1 MKKLEKIIK
10 EAILEVIAEGN
21 KLYTLKNQ
29 TDSAKGLPSTLDPD
43 DATEKSPAFTAKY
56 KSVSEGESDE
66 EDILGDMISDM
77 LKYKSEDEVFQFLRQ
92 TLASAVDDKNSN
104 EINEMSRIAV
114 LYKIGDE
121 DKVKEYLSTQSDTN
135 KLNQQKIIN
144 LVKEKGQ
151 ISPANIA
158 LSLGKTFIDK
168 KGNVLPRQQS
178 VNPDIKQLVDSGILE
193 PVGGTGIAAS
203 RIDKKTGKVAP
214 PTTKQTLEPEDFFI
228 GKGKFDGP
236 AFEPSDEEVAAS
248 FARARAAGDGGEEE
262 FVANLKKDAPKVKP
276 TISDEEYNKLMK
288 FLDYKE
294 RLRKIESALRQ
305 NKKISRGGDDMI
317 SKDRGEAEK
326 LSNMK
331 TDLENRIEDLVAGSE
346 YLQRRKA
353 PEDKNKNR

>member
-10 EAILEVIAEGN
+10 EAILEVMAEGN

-29 TDSAKGLPSTLDPD
+29 SDSAKGLPSTLDPD

-56 KSVSEGESDE
+56 KSVSEGELDE
-66 EDILGDMISDM
+66 MARISI
-77 LKYKSEDEVFQFLRQ
+77 K
-92 TLASAVDDKNSN
+92 
-104 EINEMSRIAV
+104 
-114 LYKIGDE
+114 YKIGDLSKLDDLS
-121 DKVKEYLSTQSDTN
+121 DKVKNSKGVTGIIDYLQANGEASVAE
-135 KLNQQKIIN
+135 IA
-144 LVKEKGQ
+144 KEKFDRPQ
-151 ISPANIA
+151 QAINPVVQ
-158 LSLGKTFIDK
+158 SL
-168 KGNVLPRQQS
+168 VA
-178 VNPDIKQLVDSGILE
+178 SGVLE

-203 RIDKKTGKVAP
+203 RVDKKTGKVAP

-305 NKKISRGGDDMI
+305 NKKISKGGDDMI

>member
-10 EAILEVIAEGN
+10 EAILEVLAEGPLEDAAKN
-21 KLYTLKNQ
+21 AELKSIDAKLKALNAQKAAVSSEK
-29 TDSAKGLPSTLDPD
+29 DSV
-43 DATEKSPAFTAKY
+43 TEMARISIKY
-56 KSVSEGESDE
+56 K
-66 EDILGDMISDM
+66 ISD
-77 LKYKSEDEVFQFLRQ
+77 LSKL
-92 TLASAVDDKNSN
+92 DDLS
-104 EINEMSRIAV
+104 
-114 LYKIGDE
+114 
-121 DKVKEYLSTQSDTN
+121 DKVKNSKGVTGIIDYLQANGEASVAE
-135 KLNQQKIIN
+135 IA
-144 LVKEKGQ
+144 KEKFDRPQ
-151 ISPANIA
+151 QAINPVVQ
-158 LSLGKTFIDK
+158 SL
-168 KGNVLPRQQS
+168 VA
-178 VNPDIKQLVDSGILE
+178 SGVLE

-203 RIDKKTGKVAP
+203 RVDKKTGKVAP

-305 NKKISRGGDDMI
+305 NKKISKGGDDMI

>member
-10 EAILEVIAEGN
+10 EAILEVLAEGPLEDAAKN
-21 KLYTLKNQ
+21 AELKSIDAKLKALNAQKAAVSSEK
-29 TDSAKGLPSTLDPD
+29 DSV
-43 DATEKSPAFTAKY
+43 TEMARISIKY
-56 KSVSEGESDE
+56 K
-66 EDILGDMISDM
+66 ISD
-77 LKYKSEDEVFQFLRQ
+77 LSKL
-92 TLASAVDDKNSN
+92 DDLS
-104 EINEMSRIAV
+104 
-114 LYKIGDE
+114 
-121 DKVKEYLSTQSDTN
+121 DKVKNSKGVTGIIDYLQANGEASVAE
-135 KLNQQKIIN
+135 IA
-144 LVKEKGQ
+144 KEKFDRPQ
-151 ISPANIA
+151 QAINPVVQ
-158 LSLGKTFIDK
+158 SL
-168 KGNVLPRQQS
+168 VA
-178 VNPDIKQLVDSGILE
+178 SGVLE

-203 RIDKKTGKVAP
+203 RVDKKTGKVAP

>member
-10 EAILEVIAEGN
+10 EAILEVLAEGPLEDAAKSAELKSIDA
-21 KLYTLKNQ
+21 KLKALNAQKTAVSSEK
-29 TDSAKGLPSTLDPD
+29 DSV
-43 DATEKSPAFTAKY
+43 TEMAR
-56 KSVSEGESDE
+56 
-66 EDILGDMISDM
+66 ISI
-77 LKYKSEDEVFQFLRQ
+77 K
-92 TLASAVDDKNSN
+92 
-104 EINEMSRIAV
+104 
-114 LYKIGDE
+114 YKIGDLSKLDDLS
-121 DKVKEYLSTQSDTN
+121 DKIKNSKGVTGIIDYLQTN
-135 KLNQQKIIN
+135 GEASVAEIA
-144 LVKEKGQ
+144 KEKFDRPQ
-151 ISPANIA
+151 QAINPVVQ
-158 LSLGKTFIDK
+158 SL
-168 KGNVLPRQQS
+168 VA
-178 VNPDIKQLVDSGILE
+178 SGVLE

-262 FVANLKKDAPKVKP
+262 FVANLKKDAPKVKA
-276 TISDEEYNKLMK
+276 TISDEEYDKLMK
-288 FLDYKE
+288 FLDYNE
-294 RLRKIESALRQ
+294 RLRKIDSALRQ

-331 TDLENRIEDLVAGSE
+331 TDLENRIKDLVAGSE

>member
-10 EAILEVIAEGN
+10 EAILEVLAEGPLEDAAKN
-21 KLYTLKNQ
+21 AELKSIDAKLKALNAQKAAVSSEK
-29 TDSAKGLPSTLDPD
+29 DSV
-43 DATEKSPAFTAKY
+43 TEMAR
-56 KSVSEGESDE
+56 
-66 EDILGDMISDM
+66 ISI
-77 LKYKSEDEVFQFLRQ
+77 K
-92 TLASAVDDKNSN
+92 
-104 EINEMSRIAV
+104 
-114 LYKIGDE
+114 YKIGDLSKLDDLS
-121 DKVKEYLSTQSDTN
+121 DKVKNSKGVTGIIDYLQANEEASVAE
-135 KLNQQKIIN
+135 IA
-144 LVKEKGQ
+144 KEKFDRPQ
-151 ISPANIA
+151 QAINPVVQ
-158 LSLGKTFIDK
+158 SL
-168 KGNVLPRQQS
+168 VA
-178 VNPDIKQLVDSGILE
+178 SGVLE

-203 RIDKKTGKVAP
+203 RVDKKTGKVAP

-305 NKKISRGGDDMI
+305 NKKISKGGDDMI

>member
-10 EAILEVIAEGN
+10 EAILEVMAEGPLEDAAKSAELKSIDA
-21 KLYTLKNQ
+21 KLKALNAQKAAVSSEK
-29 TDSAKGLPSTLDPD
+29 DSV
-43 DATEKSPAFTAKY
+43 TEMARISIKY
-56 KSVSEGESDE
+56 K
-66 EDILGDMISDM
+66 ISD
-77 LKYKSEDEVFQFLRQ
+77 LSKL
-92 TLASAVDDKNSN
+92 DDLS
-104 EINEMSRIAV
+104 
-114 LYKIGDE
+114 
-121 DKVKEYLSTQSDTN
+121 DKVKNSKGVQGIIDYLQANEEASVAE
-135 KLNQQKIIN
+135 IA
-144 LVKEKGQ
+144 KEKFDRPQ
-151 ISPANIA
+151 QAINPVVQ
-158 LSLGKTFIDK
+158 SL
-168 KGNVLPRQQS
+168 VA
-178 VNPDIKQLVDSGILE
+178 SGVLE

-262 FVANLKKDAPKVKP
+262 FVANLKKDAPKVKA
-276 TISDEEYNKLMK
+276 TISDEEYDKLMK
-288 FLDYKE
+288 FLDYNE
-294 RLRKIESALRQ
+294 RLRKIDSALRQ

-331 TDLENRIEDLVAGSE
+331 TDLENRIKDLVAGSE

>member
-10 EAILEVIAEGN
+10 EAILEVMAEGN

-29 TDSAKGLPSTLDPD
+29 SDSAKGLPSTLDPD
-43 DATEKSPAFTAKY
+43 DATEKSPAFIAKY
-56 KSVSEGESDE
+56 KSVSEGELDE
-66 EDILGDMISDM
+66 MARISI
-77 LKYKSEDEVFQFLRQ
+77 K
-92 TLASAVDDKNSN
+92 
-104 EINEMSRIAV
+104 
-114 LYKIGDE
+114 YKIGDLSKLDDLS
-121 DKVKEYLSTQSDTN
+121 DKVKNSKGVTGIIDYLQANEEASVAE
-135 KLNQQKIIN
+135 IA
-144 LVKEKGQ
+144 KEKFDRPQ
-151 ISPANIA
+151 QAINPVVQ
-158 LSLGKTFIDK
+158 SL
-168 KGNVLPRQQS
+168 VA
-178 VNPDIKQLVDSGILE
+178 SGVLE

-203 RIDKKTGKVAP
+203 RVDKKTGKVAP

-305 NKKISRGGDDMI
+305 NKKISKGGDDMI

>member
-10 EAILEVIAEGN
+10 EAILEVLAEGPLEDAAKN
-21 KLYTLKNQ
+21 AELKSIDAKLKALNAQKAAVSSEK
-29 TDSAKGLPSTLDPD
+29 DSV
-43 DATEKSPAFTAKY
+43 TEMAR
-56 KSVSEGESDE
+56 
-66 EDILGDMISDM
+66 ISI
-77 LKYKSEDEVFQFLRQ
+77 K
-92 TLASAVDDKNSN
+92 
-104 EINEMSRIAV
+104 
-114 LYKIGDE
+114 YKIGDLSKLDDLS
-121 DKVKEYLSTQSDTN
+121 DKVKNSKGVTGIIDYLQANEEASVAE
-135 KLNQQKIIN
+135 IA
-144 LVKEKGQ
+144 KEKFDRPQ
-151 ISPANIA
+151 QAINPVVQ
-158 LSLGKTFIDK
+158 SL
-168 KGNVLPRQQS
+168 VA
-178 VNPDIKQLVDSGILE
+178 SGVLE

-203 RIDKKTGKVAP
+203 RVDKKTGKVAP

-262 FVANLKKDAPKVKP
+262 FVANLKKDAPKVKA

-288 FLDYKE
+288 FLDYNE
-294 RLRKIESALRQ
+294 RLRKIDSALRQ

>member
-10 EAILEVIAEGN
+10 EAILEVLAEGPLEDAAKN
-21 KLYTLKNQ
+21 AELKSIDAKLKALNAQKAAVSSEK
-29 TDSAKGLPSTLDPD
+29 DSV
-43 DATEKSPAFTAKY
+43 TEMAR
-56 KSVSEGESDE
+56 
-66 EDILGDMISDM
+66 ISI
-77 LKYKSEDEVFQFLRQ
+77 K
-92 TLASAVDDKNSN
+92 
-104 EINEMSRIAV
+104 
-114 LYKIGDE
+114 YKIGDLSKLDDLS
-121 DKVKEYLSTQSDTN
+121 DKVKNSKGVTGIIDYLQANEEASVAE
-135 KLNQQKIIN
+135 IA
-144 LVKEKGQ
+144 KEKFDRPQ
-151 ISPANIA
+151 QAINPIVQ
-158 LSLGKTFIDK
+158 SL
-168 KGNVLPRQQS
+168 VS
-178 VNPDIKQLVDSGILE
+178 SGVLE

-203 RIDKKTGKVAP
+203 RVDKKTGKVAP

-262 FVANLKKDAPKVKP
+262 FVTNLKKDAPKVKP

>member
-10 EAILEVIAEGN
+10 EAILEVLAEGPLEDAAKN
-21 KLYTLKNQ
+21 AELKSIDAKLKALNAQKAAVSSEK
-29 TDSAKGLPSTLDPD
+29 DSV
-43 DATEKSPAFTAKY
+43 TEMARISIKY
-56 KSVSEGESDE
+56 K
-66 EDILGDMISDM
+66 ISD
-77 LKYKSEDEVFQFLRQ
+77 LSKL
-92 TLASAVDDKNSN
+92 DDLS
-104 EINEMSRIAV
+104 
-114 LYKIGDE
+114 
-121 DKVKEYLSTQSDTN
+121 DKVKNSKGVTGIIDYLQANGEASVAE
-135 KLNQQKIIN
+135 IA
-144 LVKEKGQ
+144 KEKFDRPQ
-151 ISPANIA
+151 QAINPVVQ
-158 LSLGKTFIDK
+158 SL
-168 KGNVLPRQQS
+168 VA
-178 VNPDIKQLVDSGILE
+178 SGVLE

-203 RIDKKTGKVAP
+203 RVDKKTGKVAP

-305 NKKISRGGDDMI
+305 NKKISKGGDDMI

-326 LSNMK
+326 LSNIK
-331 TDLENRIEDLVAGSE
+331 TDLENRIKDLVAGSE
-346 YLQRRKA
+346 YLQNRKA

>member
-21 KLYTLKNQ
+21 KLYILKNQ
-29 TDSAKGLPSTLDPD
+29 SDSAKGLPSTLDPD

-56 KSVSEGESDE
+56 KSVSEGELDE
-66 EDILGDMISDM
+66 MARISI
-77 LKYKSEDEVFQFLRQ
+77 K
-92 TLASAVDDKNSN
+92 
-104 EINEMSRIAV
+104 
-114 LYKIGDE
+114 YKIGDLSKLDDLS
-121 DKVKEYLSTQSDTN
+121 DKVKNSKGVTGIIDYLQANEEASVAE
-135 KLNQQKIIN
+135 IA
-144 LVKEKGQ
+144 KEKFDRPQ
-151 ISPANIA
+151 QAINPIVQ
-158 LSLGKTFIDK
+158 SL
-168 KGNVLPRQQS
+168 VS
-178 VNPDIKQLVDSGILE
+178 SGVLE

-203 RIDKKTGKVAP
+203 RVDKKTGKVAP

-228 GKGKFDGP
+228 GSGKFDGP

-305 NKKISRGGDDMI
+305 NKKISKGGDDMI

>member
-10 EAILEVIAEGN
+10 EAILEVINEDASLDQAAKAAELNALN
-21 KLYTLKNQ
+21 KKIQALNAQK
-29 TDSAKGLPSTLDPD
+29 SAVASGK
-43 DATEKSPAFTAKY
+43 
-56 KSVSEGESDE
+56 
-66 EDILGDMISDM
+66 
-77 LKYKSEDEVFQFLRQ
+77 DEV
-92 TLASAVDDKNSN
+92 T
-104 EINEMSRIAV
+104 EMARISIK
-114 LYKIGDE
+114 YKIGDLSKLDDLS
-121 DKVKEYLSTQSDTN
+121 DKVKNSKGVTGIIDYLQANEEASVAE
-135 KLNQQKIIN
+135 IA
-144 LVKEKGQ
+144 KEKFDRPQ
-151 ISPANIA
+151 QAINPIVQ
-158 LSLGKTFIDK
+158 SL
-168 KGNVLPRQQS
+168 VS
-178 VNPDIKQLVDSGILE
+178 SGVLE

-203 RIDKKTGKVAP
+203 RVDKKTGKVAP

-326 LSNMK
+326 LSNIK
-331 TDLENRIEDLVAGSE
+331 TDLENRIKDLVAGSE
-346 YLQRRKA
+346 YLQNRKA

>member
-10 EAILEVIAEGN
+10 EAILEVLAEGPLEDAAKN
-21 KLYTLKNQ
+21 AELKSIDAKLKALNAQKAAVSSEK
-29 TDSAKGLPSTLDPD
+29 DSV
-43 DATEKSPAFTAKY
+43 TEMAR
-56 KSVSEGESDE
+56 
-66 EDILGDMISDM
+66 ISI
-77 LKYKSEDEVFQFLRQ
+77 K
-92 TLASAVDDKNSN
+92 
-104 EINEMSRIAV
+104 
-114 LYKIGDE
+114 YKIGDLSKLDDLS
-121 DKVKEYLSTQSDTN
+121 DKVKNSKGVTGIIDYLQANGEASVAE
-135 KLNQQKIIN
+135 IA
-144 LVKEKGQ
+144 KEKFDRPQ
-151 ISPANIA
+151 QAINPVVQ
-158 LSLGKTFIDK
+158 SL
-168 KGNVLPRQQS
+168 VA
-178 VNPDIKQLVDSGILE
+178 SGVLE

-203 RIDKKTGKVAP
+203 RVDKKTGKVAP

-305 NKKISRGGDDMI
+305 NKKISKGGDDMI

-326 LSNMK
+326 LSNIK
-331 TDLENRIEDLVAGSE
+331 IDLEKRIEDLVAGSE